1 MSNLNL
7 TSQKIRNVEISSQ
20 QSNPNLFAIHSP
32 KNFLKNYDF
41 IADSLR
47 YFQNRKECEQIG
59 SKESN
64 DIEEDRKKFEINSET
79 NRSSPMKTNPY
90 QTNDAHYITLA
101 AEEQNSSSSSSSGIE
116 DDDDDDD
123 ENNDNDDEDDDCE
136 KLYHKNRTNRID
148 ENGTI
153 NCCKIDIVKT
163 RTPTKKSPFVPFR
176 ISLMTLFKSCFGRGP
191 MFMRI
196 FSALFFAIASFLLVV
211 INKIIL
217 TTYRF
222 PSVMILALGQV
233 TATIIILNISR
244 RLGVVK
250 FPNYS
255 REVNFK
261 IFPLPLFFL
270 GNLVSGLSSTQRL
283 NLPML
288 TVLRRFTIL
297 MTMIGEYYLLGVKQ
311 SNTIKMTVFMMIG
324 GAMIAASN
332 DLAFDAAGY
341 LYVLLNDFFSTLN
354 GIYMKKKLDSRDL
367 GKYGILY
374 YNALFIFVPLFL
386 ISISVDDWS
395 KCFFHFEHWYSP
407 VFVFSFLMSCVMGFI
422 LMYSTALC
430 TQYNSALTTTIVG
443 CLKNILVTFIG
454 MYIGG
459 DYIFSAV
466 NFIGLNISMIGS
478 LIYSYVIF
486 VHKSSST
493 STSSSQS
500 QATPS
505 QSSSALCSSSSSS
518 SSSQSSKSSLSVVKK

>member
-1 MSNLNL
+1 
-7 TSQKIRNVEISSQ
+7 
-20 QSNPNLFAIHSP
+20 
-32 KNFLKNYDF
+32 
-41 IADSLR
+41 
-47 YFQNRKECEQIG
+47 
-59 SKESN
+59 
-64 DIEEDRKKFEINSET
+64 
-79 NRSSPMKTNPY
+79 MKTNPY

-116 DDDDDDD
+116 DDDDDD

-324 GAMIAASN
+324 GAMIAASFRTIIQFPLKNRFANFFSSTSILFSLFTSIETGNGTFKKNLSN

-354 GIYMKKKLDSRDL
+354 GIYMKKKLDSRVSFFFDEVSL
-367 GKYGILY
+367 T
-374 YNALFIFVPLFL
+374 
-386 ISISVDDWS
+386 ISYIENLS
-395 KCFFHFEHWYSP
+395 
-407 VFVFSFLMSCVMGFI
+407 
-422 LMYSTALC
+422 
-430 TQYNSALTTTIVG
+430 
-443 CLKNILVTFIG
+443 ILVPF
-454 MYIGG
+454 
-459 DYIFSAV
+459 
-466 NFIGLNISMIGS
+466 
-478 LIYSYVIF
+478 
-486 VHKSSST
+486 
-493 STSSSQS
+493 
-500 QATPS
+500 
-505 QSSSALCSSSSSS
+505 
-518 SSSQSSKSSLSVVKK
+518 